1 MLSYL
6 AKSAQVE
13 IHFEDARDRDYWR
26 ACPWLVD
33 SLCLEAGAA
42 HLVKSPGALGVL
54 IAHYLE
60 CLDPC
65 RCNSARTAAE
75 LNLLQPYSA
84 AVTTSRFTQSALVA
98 ARFRGPVEVI
108 SPGLASAY
116 RKRVRRRAGLRK
128 PIIITVASVTPGK
141 GFTKMLCGLERL
153 AHVDWSWQI
162 AGDLQLDRAFAQ
174 DFRARVES
182 SPVGSR
188 IAIRGALRP
197 SEVIAAYDQS
207 DIFAIASHFET
218 CGMATMEAIARGCR
232 L

>member
-1 MLSYL
+1 MPGTAAIGPSVCGWWTV
-6 AKSAQVE
+6 SASKRE
-13 IHFEDARDRDYWR
+13 LHTW
-26 ACPWLVD
+26 P
-33 SLCLEAGAA
+33 
-42 HLVKSPGALGVL
+42 KSPGASGVL

-84 AVTTSRFTQSALVA
+84 AVTTSRFAQSALVA

-116 RKRVRRRAGLRK
+116 RKPVRRRAGLRK

-141 GFTKMLCGLERL
+141 GFTEMLCALVRL

-162 AGDLQLDRAFAQ
+162 AGDVQLDGAFAQ
-174 DFRARVES
+174 DFRAAWKARRWVAA
-182 SPVGSR
+182 SP
-188 IAIRGALRP
+188 
-197 SEVIAAYDQS
+197 
-207 DIFAIASHFET
+207 FEEP
-218 CGMATMEAIARGCR
+218 CGPRR
-232 L
+232 